1 VGWWAEGELD
11 REGIAGFEEDVVG
24 YFCSVL
30 HAGALLTR
38 NGWMDTSVNR
48 SHLFRSYSGYSGLQS

>member
-1 VGWWAEGELD
+1 MGWWAEGELD

-30 HAGALLTR
+30 HAGALLTG
-38 NGWMDTSVNR
+38 NGWMDTSVPI
-48 SHLFRSYSGYSGLQS
+48 LF